1 MIRSFGVRDLLLVS
15 NLQKK
20 GMCLDPEIALTR
32 PYSPL
37 LAALSSYL
45 LMQETGTSTFIL
57 EAGEQDSPSIGPRD
71 ERSPGQERR
80 TVEPSGRRRVQ
91 GLAQM
96 RQRRGRPEADVIY
109 LAPSFSTT
117 DEAPTIWHR
126 LLTHLCARAG
136 ERGIQR
142 LFAHLAEEGEEI
154 EIFQQVGF
162 SPYTREDI
170 FRLDRLSRSHR
181 QLDKVVMRPQ
191 QAVDAWALQRLY
203 ASVAPRLVQQAE
215 SLGERGW
222 ERSSIDWPLRSK
234 SEGYVLEDDGE
245 IVSYLLFHGG
255 RIGHWMRI
263 LLHPQAYERADE
275 VIRHG
280 LAFLSRYPPCPIYC
294 SVREYEGGL
303 RDRLQD
309 WGFEPFGSQAIL
321 VKHTTVRIKEP
332 ARKLVPALDKRAEAA
347 TPTMSQ
353 VGPSR
358 RLSRPQL
365 LLVVGASAP
374 QRRTEVRTTNLN
386 CALLS
391 LAACLKNARGG
402 DLSR

>member
-1 MIRSFGVRDLLLVS
+1 MIRSFGVRDFLLVG

-20 GMCLDPEIALTR
+20 GICLDPEIALTR

-37 LAALSSYL
+37 LAALSSYFL
-45 LMQETGTSTFIL
+45 LQEAGTSTFVL
-57 EAGEQDSPSIGPRD
+57 EAVDQSSPSTSSG
-71 ERSPGQERR
+71 RSP
-80 TVEPSGRRRVQ
+80 VQ

-109 LAPSFSTT
+109 LAPSLRQPFDGVHPKRSRGAQDKAQDTTFSTT
-117 DEAPTIWHR
+117 DEVPTTWHR
-126 LLTHLCARAG
+126 LLNHLCAKAG

-142 LFAHLAEEGEEI
+142 LFARLAEDGEER

-162 SPYTREDI
+162 SLYTREDI
-170 FRLDRLSRSHR
+170 FRLKSLSESHR
-181 QLDKVVMRPQ
+181 RLDRVAMRPQ

-203 ASVAPRLVQQAE
+203 ANIAPRLVQQAE

-222 ERSSIDWPLRSK
+222 ERSSVDWPLRTR

-245 IVSYLLFHGG
+245 IVSYLLFSGG

-263 LLHPQAYERADE
+263 LLHPQAYDRADE
-275 VIRHG
+275 IIQHG
-280 LAFLSRYPPCPIYC
+280 LAFLSHYPPCPIYC

-303 RDRLQD
+303 RAPLQD

-353 VGPSR
+353 INPSTR
-358 RLSRPQL
+358 LQQDFELSR
-365 LLVVGASAP
+365 
-374 QRRTEVRTTNLN
+374 
-386 CALLS
+386 
-391 LAACLKNARGG
+391 AAQPSGSGHFSNHGI
-402 DLSR
+402 

>member
-1 MIRSFGVRDLLLVS
+1 MIKSFSVRDLLLVA

-20 GMCLDPEIALTR
+20 GTCLDPEIALIR

-45 LMQETGTSTFIL
+45 LMQEAGTSTFVL
-57 EAGEQDSPSIGPRD
+57 EAMDQSSPSTSSGG
-71 ERSPGQERR
+71 SP
-80 TVEPSGRRRVQ
+80 VQ

-109 LAPSFSTT
+109 LAPSFAAA

-126 LLTHLCARAG
+126 LLSHLCTRAG
-136 ERGIQR
+136 DRGIQR
-142 LFAHLAEEGEEI
+142 LFARLAEEGEEI
-154 EIFQQVGF
+154 GTFQQVGF

-170 FRLDRLSRSHR
+170 FCLKNLSESNQRLDR
-181 QLDKVVMRPQ
+181 VVMRPQ

-203 ASVAPRLVQQAE
+203 ANVAPRLVQKAE

-222 ERSSIDWPLRSK
+222 ERSSVDWPLRSR

-245 IVSYLLFHGG
+245 IVSYLLFSGG
-255 RIGHWMRI
+255 RIGHWMRM
-263 LLHPQAYERADE
+263 LLHPQAYDRADE
-275 VIRHG
+275 VIQHG
-280 LAFLSRYPPCPIYC
+280 LAFLSHYPPCPIYC

-303 RDRLQD
+303 RAPLQD

-332 ARKLVPALDKRAEAA
+332 ARKLVPALDKRAEVA
-347 TPTMSQ
+347 TPTMS
-353 VGPSR
+353 R
-358 RLSRPQL
+358 
-365 LLVVGASAP
+365 SALRQP
-374 QRRTEVRTTNLN
+374 FDSSTELRTSFAQDKAQGT
-386 CALLS
+386 
-391 LAACLKNARGG
+391 AAIMEYELR
-402 DLSR
+402 

>member
-1 MIRSFGVRDLLLVS
+1 MIRSFGVRDLLLVG

-20 GMCLDPEIALTR
+20 GTCLDPEIALTR

-45 LMQETGTSTFIL
+45 LLQEGGTSTFIL
-57 EAGEQDSPSIGPRD
+57 EAMDQSSPSTSPHG
-71 ERSPGQERR
+71 ERSPERSR
-80 TVEPSGRRRVQ
+80 GTVEPSGHRQMQ

-109 LAPSFSTT
+109 LAPSFSTA
-117 DEAPTIWHR
+117 DEAPAIWHR
-126 LLTHLCARAG
+126 LLTHLCTRAG

-142 LFAHLAEEGEEI
+142 LFARLAEDGEEI
-154 EIFQQVGF
+154 ETFQQVGF

-170 FRLDRLSRSHR
+170 FRLNSLSESHQRLDR
-181 QLDKVVMRPQ
+181 VVMRPQ

-203 ASVAPRLVQQAE
+203 ANVAPRLVQHVE

-222 ERSSIDWPLRSK
+222 ERSSVDWPLRAR
-234 SEGYVLEDDGE
+234 SEGYVLEDNGE
-245 IVSYLLFHGG
+245 IVSYLLFSGG

-263 LLHPQAYERADE
+263 LLHPQAYDRADE
-275 VIRHG
+275 VIQHG
-280 LAFLSRYPPCPIYC
+280 LAFLSHYPPCPIYC

-303 RDRLQD
+303 RAPLQD
-309 WGFEPFGSQAIL
+309 WGFEPFGSQAVL

-347 TPTMSQ
+347 TPTMSRIN
-353 VGPSR
+353 S
-358 RLSRPQL
+358 
-365 LLVVGASAP
+365 
-374 QRRTEVRTTNLN
+374 N
-386 CALLS
+386 
-391 LAACLKNARGG
+391 RGI
-402 DLSR
+402 

>member
-1 MIRSFGVRDLLLVS
+1 MIRSFGVRDFLLVG

-20 GMCLDPEIALTR
+20 GTCLDPEIALTR

-37 LAALSSYL
+37 LAALSSYFL
-45 LMQETGTSTFIL
+45 LQETGTSTFIL
-57 EAGEQDSPSIGPRD
+57 EATDQNSRMH
-71 ERSPGQERR
+71 
-80 TVEPSGRRRVQ
+80 

-117 DEAPTIWHR
+117 DEAPTTWHR
-126 LLTHLCARAG
+126 LLNHLCARAG

-142 LFAHLAEEGEEI
+142 LFGRLAEDGEEM
-154 EIFQQVGF
+154 ESFQQVGF

-170 FRLDRLSRSHR
+170 FRLKSLSESHR
-181 QLDKVVMRPQ
+181 RLDRVVMRPQ

-203 ASVAPRLVQQAE
+203 ANVAPRLVQQAE

-222 ERSSIDWPLRSK
+222 ERSSVDWPLRAR
-234 SEGYVLEDDGE
+234 SEGYVLEDNGE
-245 IVSYLLFHGG
+245 IVSYVLFRDG

-263 LLHPQAYERADE
+263 LLHPQAYDRAAE
-275 VIRHG
+275 VIQHG
-280 LAFLSRYPPCPIYC
+280 LAFLSYYPPCPIYC

-303 RDRLQD
+303 RAPLQD

-353 VGPSR
+353 INPST
-358 RLSRPQL
+358 RL
-365 LLVVGASAP
+365 
-374 QRRTEVRTTNLN
+374 
-386 CALLS
+386 
-391 LAACLKNARGG
+391 
-402 DLSR
+402 

>member
-1 MIRSFGVRDLLLVS
+1 MPLLREEYRLDTAGIEVRAKLEVGCSMIRSFGVRDLLLVS

-20 GMCLDPEIALTR
+20 GTCLDPEIALIR

-37 LAALSSYL
+37 LAALSSYF
-45 LMQETGTSTFIL
+45 LMQEAGTSTFIL
-57 EAGEQDSPSIGPRD
+57 EAMDQSSPSTSRRG
-71 ERSPGQERR
+71 ERSPEQSRR
-80 TVEPSGRRRVQ
+80 IVEPSAHHRVQ
-91 GLAQM
+91 GLAQV
-96 RQRRGRPEADVIY
+96 RQRRGRPEADVVY

-117 DEAPTIWHR
+117 DEAPTIWYR
-126 LLTHLCARAG
+126 LLTHLCAKAG

-142 LFAHLAEEGEEI
+142 LFAHLAEDGEEI
-154 EIFQQVGF
+154 ETFQQVGF

-170 FRLDRLSRSHR
+170 FHLKSIPGAHRRLDR
-181 QLDKVVMRPQ
+181 VGMRPQ

-222 ERSSIDWPLRSK
+222 ERSSVDWPLRAR
-234 SEGYVLEDDGE
+234 SEGYVLEDNGE
-245 IVSYLLFHGG
+245 IVSYLLFSDG

-263 LLHPQAYERADE
+263 LLHPQAYDRADE
-275 VIRHG
+275 VIQHG
-280 LAFLSRYPPCPIYC
+280 LAFLSHYPPCPVYC

-303 RDRLQD
+303 RTPLQD

-347 TPTMSQ
+347 TPTMSRIK
-353 VGPSR
+353 PST
-358 RLSRPQL
+358 RL
-365 LLVVGASAP
+365 
-374 QRRTEVRTTNLN
+374 
-386 CALLS
+386 
-391 LAACLKNARGG
+391 
-402 DLSR
+402 

>member
-1 MIRSFGVRDLLLVS
+1 MIKSFGVRDLLLVG

-20 GMCLDPEIALTR
+20 GTCLDPEIALTR

-37 LAALSSYL
+37 LAALSSYF
-45 LMQETGTSTFIL
+45 LMQEAGTSTFIL
-57 EAGEQDSPSIGPRD
+57 EAMDQSSPSTSRRG
-71 ERSPGQERR
+71 ERSPERSR
-80 TVEPSGRRRVQ
+80 RIVEPSGHRRVQ

-96 RQRRGRPEADVIY
+96 RQRRGRPEVDVIY
-109 LAPSFSTT
+109 LAPSLRQAQDTAFSTA

-142 LFAHLAEEGEEI
+142 LFARLAEDGEEI
-154 EIFQQVGF
+154 ETFQQVGF

-170 FRLDRLSRSHR
+170 FRLKSLPESHR
-181 QLDKVVMRPQ
+181 RLDRVVMRPQ

-203 ASVAPRLVQQAE
+203 ANVAPRLVQQAE

-222 ERSSIDWPLRSK
+222 ERSSVDWPLRSR
-234 SEGYVLEDDGE
+234 SEGYVLEDNGE
-245 IVSYLLFHGG
+245 IVSYLLFSGG

-263 LLHPQAYERADE
+263 LLHPQAYDRADE
-275 VIRHG
+275 VIQHG
-280 LAFLSRYPPCPIYC
+280 LAFLSHYPPCPIYC

-303 RDRLQD
+303 RTPLQD

-332 ARKLVPALDKRAEAA
+332 ARKLVPALEKRAEVA
-347 TPTMSQ
+347 TPTMSRINSNH
-353 VGPSR
+353 GI
-358 RLSRPQL
+358 
-365 LLVVGASAP
+365 
-374 QRRTEVRTTNLN
+374 
-386 CALLS
+386 
-391 LAACLKNARGG
+391 
-402 DLSR
+402 